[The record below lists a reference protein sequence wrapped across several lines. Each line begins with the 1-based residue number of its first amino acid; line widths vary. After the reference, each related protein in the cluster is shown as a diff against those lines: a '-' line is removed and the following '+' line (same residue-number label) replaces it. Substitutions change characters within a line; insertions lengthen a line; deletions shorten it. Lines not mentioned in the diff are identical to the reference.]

1 MTSSFQVAFVILTT
15 MKLLKISWL
24 VLGAFV
30 VTATIAPYLSLAQNA
45 TFGAHES
52 AEAMPTPV
60 AGATVES
67 LAGTVY
73 MFGRD
78 DCGFCKKQKEF
89 FEAENIPYVYLN
101 IVTDV
106 SAKDLYNQVVTKHDL
121 SKVTPITVIGE
132 RVFLGFNGP
141 LTTGIDMKKAIE
153 VAKGGDVMTVAD
165 HIARAPKQDV
175 SFGGGCSEMG
185 CTEGE
190 TSYVFDLPF
199 VGVVDL
205 KTFSLFGL
213 SLLLGTIDGFNPCAM
228 WVLITFLAILAQAGS
243 RQKMI
248 FLAGVFIV
256 AEAIMYN
263 LILNVWYKTWD
274 FVALDQI
281 VTPLVGLLA
290 VLGGTFFVYRW
301 YKNRNTALVCDI
313 SSIDAQTRTIHKFKF
328 IASQKITITTIF
340 AILVIAFSVNVI
352 EFACSIGIPQAY
364 TKILELNA
372 LTLLERQW
380 YILVYTAGY
389 IMDDLL
395 VFGLAIWGY
404 SKLEAHG
411 QKYAQ
416 WSLLIGGVLMLL
428 LGALLIVNP
437 SLLVL

>member
-1 MTSSFQVAFVILTT
+1 MKYLKTVSRVALHIGVCLVACFAVMSFA
-15 MKLLKISWL
+15 M
-24 VLGAFV
+24 
-30 VTATIAPYLSLAQNA
+30 AQNA
-45 TFGAHES
+45 PFEGDEA
-52 AEAMPTPV
+52 AEVSSTLNSVPV
-60 AGATVES
+60 GQMAPIAT
-67 LAGTVY
+67 LGTVY

-89 FEAENIPYVYLN
+89 FAQADIPYVYLN
-101 IVTDV
+101 IVTDPA
-106 SAKDLYNQVVTKHDL
+106 AKALYNQVVAKHEL

-132 RVFLGFNGP
+132 RVFLGFNGAD
-141 LTTGIDMKKAIE
+141 TTGSDMKRAIAF
-153 VAKGGDVMTVAD
+153 AKEGTIYTIEE
-165 HIARAPKQDV
+165 HLTNAPKQEV
-175 SFGGGCSEMG
+175 SFGGGCSDAG
-185 CTEGE
+185 CTEAE
-190 TSYVFDLPF
+190 ASYVFDLPF

-243 RQKMI
+243 RRKMI

-281 VTPLVGLLA
+281 VTPLVGFLA
-290 VLGGTFFVYRW
+290 LGGGSFFLWRW

-313 SSIDAQTRTIHKFKF
+313 TSIDSQTRTINKFKF
-328 IASQKITITTIF
+328 IASQKITLTTVF

-364 TKILELNA
+364 TKILELNM
-372 LTLLERQW
+372 LSVLERQW
-380 YILVYTAGY
+380 YILVYTFGY
-389 IMDDLL
+389 ILDDLL

-404 SKLEAHG
+404 SKIQAHG

-416 WSLLIGGVLMLL
+416 LSLLIGGVLMLL
-428 LGALLIVNP
+428 LGALLVINP

>member
-1 MTSSFQVAFVILTT
+1 MKFLKTFAYFGVHVGICILVCFSVMSVA
-15 MKLLKISWL
+15 M
-24 VLGAFV
+24 
-30 VTATIAPYLSLAQNA
+30 AQNA
-45 TFGAHES
+45 TFENR
-52 AEAMPTPV
+52 EATELIPTS
-60 AGATVES
+60 GVETKTTEPS
-67 LAGTVY
+67 PIVF

-89 FEAENIPYVYLN
+89 FAEENIEYVYLN
-101 IVTDV
+101 IVTDS
-106 SAKDLYNQVVTKHDL
+106 SAKDLYNQVVAKHEL
-121 SKVTPITVIGE
+121 TKVTPITVIGD

-141 LTTGIDMKKAIE
+141 LTTGVDMKKAIAVVLE
-153 VAKGGDVMTVAD
+153 GDIRTVED
-165 HIARAPKQDV
+165 HLSRAPKQEV
-175 SFGGGCSEMG
+175 SFGGGCSDMG

-199 VGVVDL
+199 VGIVDL

-228 WVLITFLAILAQAGS
+228 WVLLTFLAILAQAGS

-248 FLAGVFIV
+248 FLAGIFIL

-290 VLGGTFFVYRW
+290 LGGGTFFLWRW
-301 YKNRNTALVCDI
+301 HKNRNAPLVCDI
-313 SSIDAQTRTIHKFKF
+313 TSIDSQTRTINKFKF
-328 IASQKITITTIF
+328 IASQKVTITTIF

-364 TKILELNA
+364 TKILEINMLS
-372 LTLLERQW
+372 LLERQW
-380 YILVYTAGY
+380 YIFIYTVGY
-389 IMDDLL
+389 ILDDLL

-416 WSLLIGGVLMLL
+416 YSLLIGGVLMLL
-428 LGALLIVNP
+428 LGALLVINP